1 MIDLSQVYI
10 REKIMEIFKE
20 IILLGI
26 GACLPIIFVTCII
39 YGIWRSFTA
48 RHEYISGV
56 VHCTDKY
63 KDKADTY
70 LPMKIGGFPN
80 LINIDNTDHISIFQY
95 GNKEIKAENKDIYEL
110 GLIQIDTPMGNKV
123 KAYDM
128 ERCICDIIRSKN
140 RMDSEHVKHSIREYV
155 KRKDKDLVKLSKY
168 AEKLGVKKEVMDYV
182 EAFYE

>member
-95 GNKEIKAENKDIYEL
+95 GNKEIKAENKDIYDQVEV
-110 GLIQIDTPMGNKV
+110 GKKYNARIKILIHNDQTEN
-123 KAYDM
+123 YDVA
-128 ERCICDIIRSKN
+128 EIISG
-140 RMDSEHVKHSIREYV
+140 I
-155 KRKDKDLVKLSKY
+155 
-168 AEKLGVKKEVMDYV
+168 KK
-182 EAFYE
+182 

>member
-1 MIDLSQVYI
+1 MKSIMIDLSQVYI

-95 GNKEIKAENKDIYEL
+95 GNKEIKAEYKDIYD
-110 GLIQIDTPMGNKV
+110 QVKV
-123 KAYDM
+123 DKQYNVKIEITTYKDGTKDYDVM
-128 ERCICDIIRSKN
+128 KII
-140 RMDSEHVKHSIREYV
+140 SEIK
-155 KRKDKDLVKLSKY
+155 
-168 AEKLGVKKEVMDYV
+168 EK
-182 EAFYE
+182 

>member
-1 MIDLSQVYI
+1 
-10 REKIMEIFKE
+10 MEIFKE

-26 GACLPIIFVTCII
+26 GACLPIIFATCVI

-95 GNKEIKAENKDIYEL
+95 GNKEIKAENKDIYD
-110 GLIQIDTPMGNKV
+110 QVKV
-123 KAYDM
+123 DKQYNVKIEITTYKDGTKDYDVM
-128 ERCICDIIRSKN
+128 KII
-140 RMDSEHVKHSIREYV
+140 SEIK
-155 KRKDKDLVKLSKY
+155 
-168 AEKLGVKKEVMDYV
+168 EK
-182 EAFYE
+182 

>member
-1 MIDLSQVYI
+1 MKSIMIDLSQVYI

-56 VHCTDKY
+56 VYCTDKY

-95 GNKEIKAENKDIYEL
+95 GNKEIKAENKDIYD
-110 GLIQIDTPMGNKV
+110 QVKV
-123 KAYDM
+123 DKQYNVKIEITTYKDGTTDYDVM
-128 ERCICDIIRSKN
+128 KII
-140 RMDSEHVKHSIREYV
+140 SEIK
-155 KRKDKDLVKLSKY
+155 
-168 AEKLGVKKEVMDYV
+168 EK
-182 EAFYE
+182 